1 MAESPRAILFI
12 DGNNW
17 YHSLKRIGVSSHDLD
32 YQEVAKK
39 LLLDGRKLAGIRYYI
54 GKINDNIARIRRQD
68 TQLKN
73 LRLQNIHISLG
84 RIEKTTILPKNNS
97 LIEKLNQ
104 ILDRESTRIPD
115 DVHNEL
121 TQLCREQISVYTEKE
136 KQVDVRI
143 AVDLVSMAQRD
154 EYDVAYLLSADGD
167 FVPAV
172 EEARRLGKQ
181 VFAVSASSGW
191 QLGTAVNTFIPISS
205 SDWFHGCYR

>member
-1 MAESPRAILFI
+1 MTESPRAILFI

-17 YHSLKRIGVSSHDLD
+17 YHSLKRIGVSSPDLD

-54 GKINDNIARIRRQD
+54 GKINDNIARIRRQEKH
-68 TQLKN
+68 LKN
-73 LRLQNIHISLG
+73 LRLQEIHISLG
-84 RIEKTTILPKNNS
+84 RIEKNTIPPKNNP
-97 LIEKLNQ
+97 LIEKLSQ

-115 DVHNEL
+115 DVHKEL
-121 TQLCREQISVYTEKE
+121 TQLCREQIPVYAE

-167 FVPAV
+167 FVPSV

-191 QLGTAVNTFIPISS
+191 QLGNAVDTFIRIPS

>member
-17 YHSLKRIGVSSHDLD
+17 YHSLKRIGVNSDDLD

-54 GKINDNIARIRRQD
+54 GKVNDNIARIRRQEKH
-68 TQLKN
+68 LKN
-73 LRLQNIHISLG
+73 LRLQEIHISLG
-84 RIEKTTILPKNNS
+84 RIEKNTIPPKNNP

-104 ILDRESTRIPD
+104 ILDRESARIPD
-115 DVHNEL
+115 DVRREL
-121 TQLCREQISVYTEKE
+121 TQLSREQIPVYAE

-167 FVPAV
+167 FVPSV
-172 EEARRLGKQ
+172 EETRRLGKQ

-191 QLGTAVNTFIPISS
+191 QLGNAVDTFIRIPS
-205 SDWFHGCYR
+205 SDWFNGCYR

>member
-1 MAESPRAILFI
+1 MTESPRAILFI

-17 YHSLKRIGVSSHDLD
+17 YHSLKRIGVNSPDLD

-143 AVDLVSMAQRD
+143 AVDLVSMAQRN

-191 QLGTAVNTFIPISS
+191 
-205 SDWFHGCYR
+205 

>member
-1 MAESPRAILFI
+1 MAESLRAILFI

-17 YHSLKRIGVSSHDLD
+17 YHGLKGIGVNSHALD

-39 LLLDGRKLAGIRYYI
+39 LLLDGRKLAEIRYYI
-54 GKINDNIARIRRQD
+54 GKVNDNIARIRRQEKH
-68 TQLKN
+68 LKN
-73 LRLQNIHISLG
+73 LRLQEIHISLG
-84 RIEKTTILPKNNS
+84 RIEKNTIPPKNNP
-97 LIEKLNQ
+97 LIEKLSQ

-115 DVHNEL
+115 DVHKEL
-121 TQLCREQISVYTEKE
+121 TQLCREQIPVYVE

-167 FVPAV
+167 FVPSV

-191 QLGTAVNTFIPISS
+191 QLGNAVDTFIRIPS

>member
-1 MAESPRAILFI
+1 MTESPRAILFI

-17 YHSLKRIGVSSHDLD
+17 YHSLKRIGVNSPDLD

-39 LLLDGRKLAGIRYYI
+39 LLLDGRKLAEIRYYI
-54 GKINDNIARIRRQD
+54 GKVNDNIARIRRQEKH
-68 TQLKN
+68 LKN

-84 RIEKTTILPKNNS
+84 RIEKNTIPPKNNP
-97 LIEKLNQ
+97 LIEKLSQ
-104 ILDRESTRIPD
+104 IIDRESTRIPA

-121 TQLCREQISVYTEKE
+121 TQLSREQIPVFTE

-191 QLGTAVNTFIPISS
+191 QLGNAVDTFIRIPS